1 MQTPKLKSWLYILA
15 IFSVFLLVPMVTYAG
30 LGGVVTE
37 LLYYILIYPFKIL
50 LQLELIA
57 LTKIAQWSHFTNMS
71 GVNEGW
77 IALRDLSNMFFIV
90 ILLVMAFATI
100 LKIDAYGYKQVLKRL
115 ILMAILINF
124 SKLIVGLVIDG
135 SQLVMLTFV
144 ATWKDIAAGNMVTAL
159 GLDSIMTMDA
169 DKTAT
174 GNVDIFSNI
183 ILGYLFAGVFIILT
197 CVVVFG
203 FIATLLVRIVTL
215 WVLVVLSPL
224 AFLANA
230 FPGTQKYFS
239 EWMGAFS
246 KEVVVGPF
254 LAFFLWLSFTIV
266 GGGAG
271 GDSSA
276 DVIKNLPKSQQGDV
290 EVKAGGFTEAT
301 DTDHFLKFI
310 VGIAMLLTALRET
323 QKIGGEASGIG
334 MKIAGKAKAGAIGAA
349 AWGAS
354 KVWRGSSDYGG
365 LRGGMQRATA
375 WAGAGTLQTAGE
387 ITGIS
392 GFTRAGL
399 KLRQGERDR
408 KIAKR
413 ESLLKDTK
421 GMTADEQREYLG
433 DASIYARGAR
443 AKVDIEDGKLGEN
456 GNNDKAMLKLFKDLN
471 DSETVKKIQAGSA
484 FVHDSES
491 IKGMMSGKGLT
502 AASGINTDSLDSEGG
517 QQVADHIFEN
527 YDADQVKKWTENMTK
542 KEQDAWRAAMSG
554 AAQRATMDSGGKK
567 FDFSSMF
574 KKDDDGKSTGQLDKD
589 SKAYKAAMLDDKVY
603 KQAYD
608 GLANDKASQKQLAK
622 AKGDSTRVED
632 LPKKKISDMG
642 DEAYRAMVGNLST
655 QKASTFISSLSS
667 GDERIEMVAAEQ
679 VANRDAGFLDSAAL
693 SGALGFKEKEK
704 ITKAGFDKKVKVEVQ
719 TSGKTEEVVR
729 VELAKDNLRQA
740 HNFFSDQ
747 KAFTAFV
754 NTLTPRDAAKID
766 REKLED
772 ILGDLSSQLREE
784 LANKHGIGKSKSKVD
799 DYRERAK
806 NIS

>member
-1 MQTPKLKSWLYILA
+1 
-15 IFSVFLLVPMVTYAG
+15 
-30 LGGVVTE
+30 
-37 LLYYILIYPFKIL
+37 
-50 LQLELIA
+50 
-57 LTKIAQWSHFTNMS
+57 MS

-77 IALRDLSNMFFIV
+77 IALRDMSNMFFIV

-124 SKLIVGLVIDG
+124 SKLIVGLVIDA

-159 GLDSIMTMDA
+159 GLDSIMNIKA
-169 DKTAT
+169 KESS
-174 GNVDIFSNI
+174 GPLDIAGGI
-183 ILGYLFAGVFIILT
+183 IVGYLFAGIFIILT
-197 CVVVFG
+197 CIVVFG
-203 FIATLLVRIVTL
+203 FIITLLARVVML
-215 WVLVVLSPL
+215 WVLIVLSPL

-230 FPGTQKYFS
+230 FPGTQSYFS
-239 EWMGAFS
+239 QWMSAFT
-246 KEVVVGPF
+246 KELIVGPV

-266 GGGAG
+266 GGGSGANSVG
-271 GDSSA
+271 S
-276 DVIKNLPKSQQGDV
+276 VIGNLPDSQQADLQVRQTGGLT
-290 EVKAGGFTEAT
+290 KATET
-301 DTDHFLKFI
+301 DNFFKFI
-310 VGIAMLLTALRET
+310 VGIAMLLGALKVT
-323 QKIGGEASGIG
+323 QSIGGVASGIG
-334 MKIAGKAKAGAIGAA
+334 MKMADKAKAGAIGAA

-365 LRGGMQRATA
+365 LRGGVQRFTA
-375 WAGAGTLQTAGE
+375 KVGSGALVKAGE
-387 ITGIS
+387 KTGVT
-392 GFTRAGL
+392 GLTRAGL
-399 KLRQGERDR
+399 KLRQGERNR
-408 KIAKR
+408 KIEKR

-421 GMTADEQREYLG
+421 GMTSDEQREYLG
-433 DASIYARGAR
+433 GASIYARGAR

-456 GNNDKAMLKLFKDLN
+456 AENDKAMLKLFKDLN
-471 DSETVKKIQAGSA
+471 DSESVKKIQAGSA

-491 IKGMMSGKGLT
+491 VKGMMKGKGLT
-502 AASGINTDSLDSEGG
+502 SASGIAVESLVDEEGNASEGG
-517 QQVADHIFEN
+517 KAVADHIFEN

-542 KEQDAWRAAMSG
+542 KEQDAWRAAMSA

-589 SKAYKAAMLDDKVY
+589 SSAYKAAMLDDKVY
-603 KQAYD
+603 KQAYE
-608 GLANDKASQKQLAK
+608 GLANDKAGQKHLAK

-642 DEAYRAMVGNLST
+642 DEAYRAMVGNLSA

-679 VANRDAGFLDSAAL
+679 VANRDSGFLDSAAL
-693 SGALGFKEKEK
+693 SGALSSKEKEK
-704 ITKAGFDKKVKVEVQ
+704 ITKAGFDKKVKIEVK

-747 KAFTAFV
+747 KAFTNFV
-754 NTLTPRDAAKID
+754 NTLAPRDAAKID

-784 LANKHGIGKSKSKVD
+784 LSNKHGIGKPKSKVD
-799 DYRERAK
+799 DYKERTK